1 VKKIIKTQEISD
13 YEVLTDTGWSDIKN
27 VHTTVEYEVYIIKTA
42 NGLSLKCADNH
53 IVFGEDMAEIFV
65 KDLEL
70 NQLIQTKNG
79 KSKIVSI
86 FKTGEKETMY
96 DLEVDDENHRY
107 FTGDILSHNTAIVEG
122 LANRIIEGNVPV
134 TLQGKTIYTLELSTI
149 VAGTKYRGQFEE
161 RMKAIVDELIE
172 NPNVIIFIDELHTI
186 MGAGGSTGSLDA
198 SNIIKPALARGEI
211 RCIGATT
218 FDEFRESI
226 EEDGALDRRFQ
237 KVVVEPPSLE
247 ETIEILSHLRHKY
260 SEYHNVN
267 YSDEIINLIVKV
279 SDQYIMDRYFPDKA
293 VDILDEVGS
302 YKHLKHIKIPQKIK
316 NLEQKLSLKELEK
329 REAVKFQQYEVAA
342 KHRDSCLNL
351 KETIAKEYAKWK
363 EQISTVRMEITE
375 DDILYVVSKATGV
388 PIEKITDKEHK
399 NLLGINKHLSSRVM
413 GQDEAIDKISV
424 TIQRNRVGIR
434 KRDRTMGNF
443 IFLGPTG
450 VGKTQLAKELSSYLF
465 NSDDDLI
472 RIDMSEYMEPHSV
485 SKLIGS
491 PPGYVGYVSGGFL
504 TEQVKR
510 KPHSVILFDE
520 IEKAHPEVFNVLLQM
535 LDDGF
540 LTDSLGRTIDFRNC
554 LVILTSN
561 TGSRKVQEF
570 GTGIGFGTKTVAQ
583 EQQAEKDIINKA
595 LKQKFAP
602 EFLNRIDEVIIF
614 NSLTKD
620 NVMTILNKECK
631 ELAENLKDVGDY
643 VLKVS
648 KGAKNI
654 ILEQGYDPKYG
665 ARPLRRSLERLIE
678 NPVTEMI
685 LRGQLTK
692 GDTIKV
698 AASKGVIKITKG

>member
-1 VKKIIKTQEISD
+1 MGEIYPEDENIHSEKRARKKINSLTVLDSYGTNVSQLAIDGKLDPVIGREDEILRVIQILGRRRKNNP
-13 YEVLTDTGWSDIKN
+13 VL
-27 VHTTVEYEVYIIKTA
+27 V
-42 NGLSLKCADNH
+42 
-53 IVFGEDMAEIFV
+53 GEPGV
-65 KDLEL
+65 
-70 NQLIQTKNG
+70 G
-79 KSKIVSI
+79 K
-86 FKTGEKETMY
+86 
-96 DLEVDDENHRY
+96 
-107 FTGDILSHNTAIVEG
+107 TAIVEG

-134 TLQGKTIYTLELSTI
+134 TLQGKTLYTLELSTI

-161 RMKAIVDELIE
+161 RMKAIVDELTE
-172 NPNVIIFIDELHTI
+172 NPDVIIFIDELHTI

-316 NLEQKLSLKELEK
+316 NLEQKLNLKEQEK
-329 REAVKFQQYEVAA
+329 KEAVRSQQYEVAA
-342 KHRDSCLNL
+342 KHRDSCLSL
-351 KETIAKEYAKWK
+351 KETIAKEYSRWK
-363 EQISTVRMEITE
+363 DQISTVRMEITE

-388 PIEKITDKEHK
+388 PIEKITDKENK
-399 NLLGINKHLSSRVM
+399 NLLGINKHLSSKVM

-491 PPGYVGYVSGGFL
+491 PPGYVGHESGGFL

-570 GTGIGFGTKTVAQ
+570 GTGIGFGSKTVAQ
-583 EQQAEKDIINKA
+583 EHQAEKDIINKA

-620 NVMTILNKECK
+620 NVMNILNKECK
-631 ELAENLKDVGDY
+631 ELAENLNDIGDY

-648 KGAKNI
+648 KDAKDI

-678 NPVTEMI
+678 NPVAEMI
-685 LRGQLTK
+685 LKGQLTE

-698 AASKGVIKITKG
+698 AATKGVIKITKG

>member
-1 VKKIIKTQEISD
+1 MGEI
-13 YEVLTDTGWSDIKN
+13 YPE
-27 VHTTVEYEVYIIKTA
+27 
-42 NGLSLKCADNH
+42 
-53 IVFGEDMAEIFV
+53 
-65 KDLEL
+65 
-70 NQLIQTKNG
+70 
-79 KSKIVSI
+79 
-86 FKTGEKETMY
+86 
-96 DLEVDDENHRY
+96 DENIQRDKKGKKVNTLTVLDTY
-107 FTGDILSHNTAIVEG
+107 GTNVTQLAIEEKLDPVIGREDEILRVIQILGRRRKNNPVLVGEPGVGKTAIVEG
-122 LANRIIEGNVPV
+122 LANRIIQGNVPV
-134 TLQGKTIYTLELSTI
+134 TLQGKIIYTLELSTI

-161 RMKAIVDELIE
+161 RMKAIVDELSE

-186 MGAGGSTGSLDA
+186 IGAGGSTGSLDA

-226 EEDGALDRRFQ
+226 ESDGALDRRFQ
-237 KVVVEPPSLE
+237 KVVIEPPSLE

-267 YSDEIINLIVKV
+267 YSDEIIELIVKV
-279 SDQYIMDRYFPDKA
+279 ADQYMMDRFFPDKA

-316 NLEQKLSLKELEK
+316 NLEKKLSDKETEK
-329 REAVKFQQYEVAA
+329 KAAVKSQQYEAAA
-342 KHRDSCLNL
+342 KVRDECINL
-351 KETIAKEYAKWK
+351 RVKISSEYSSWK
-363 EQISTVRMEITE
+363 EEISSIRMEITE
-375 DDILYVVSKATGV
+375 DDILYVVSKSTGV
-388 PIEKITDKEHK
+388 PVEKITDKEHK
-399 NLLGINKHLSSRVM
+399 NLLGINKHLSSKVI
-413 GQDEAIDKISV
+413 GQDDAINKISM

-450 VGKTQLAKELSSYLF
+450 VGKTQLAKELSSYMF
-465 NSDDDLI
+465 DSNDDLI

-491 PPGYVGYVSGGFL
+491 PPGYVGHESGGFL

-561 TGSRKVQEF
+561 TGSRKIQDF
-570 GTGIGFGTKTVAQ
+570 GTGIGFERKTVA
-583 EQQAEKDIINKA
+583 EQQDAEKGIINKA
-595 LKQKFAP
+595 LKSKFAP

-620 NVMTILNKECK
+620 VVMSILNKECK
-631 ELAENLKDVGDY
+631 ELAENLQEVGEYTLKINKAAKD
-643 VLKVS
+643 
-648 KGAKNI
+648 I
-654 ILEQGYDPKYG
+654 ILEQGFDPKFG

-678 NPVTEMI
+678 NPVAEMI
-685 LRGQLTK
+685 LKGELK
-692 GDTIKV
+692 EGDTIKV
-698 AASKGVIKITKG
+698 NGSKGSIIITKG